1 MVCNLVS
8 IYSQKT
14 STWHAKKKKQNFRT
28 DIDPDICLI
37 LEKGLGIVFAP
48 YFVYVSRVIFF

>member
-1 MVCNLVS
+1 M
-8 IYSQKT
+8 Q
-14 STWHAKKKKQNFRT
+14 KKKKQNFRT